1 MKIIFIASA
10 ASIHSLRWIK
20 FFSKKE
26 EFEIE
31 WITFAY
37 PTHQTKEEYEFL
49 KGKILI
55 HNFSNFKGIFN
66 ALKSLVN
73 FKKKLI
79 HMHYLGWHSLL
90 LLFVKKIII

>member
-37 PTHQTKEEYEFL
+37 PTIKL
-49 KGKILI
+49 KRI
-55 HNFSNFKGIFN
+55 
-66 ALKSLVN
+66 
-73 FKKKLI
+73 
-79 HMHYLGWHSLL
+79 
-90 LLFVKKIII
+90 